1 VARLTRYATALAVVG
16 LAAAALGV
24 GRADAGLLGCAYP
37 AVSQPFAAWGDLT
50 KYYLSPGGGFESSGW
65 KFGSGA
71 SVVPGNESFYV
82 NGGSDSHALTLAPG
96 ATAQSPYSCITA
108 LDLKVRMFVRSDAN
122 APVRID
128 VVVPTLLGLLKVATP
143 VTVQA
148 TTDWQPTSAIVNL
161 ANLLSAT
168 MLGGSNIG
176 VRVTA
181 VGSAPVQVD
190 DVFID
195 PTWYY

>member
-1 VARLTRYATALAVVG
+1 VARITRFATVFAVVA

-24 GRADAGLLGCAYP
+24 GRADAGLLGCNYP
-37 AVSQPFAAWGDLT
+37 TVSQPFAAWGDLT

-65 KFGSGA
+65 KLGGGA
-71 SVVPGNESFYV
+71 SVVAGNESFFA
-82 NGGSDSHALTLAPG
+82 NDPSDSHALTLAPG

-108 LDLKVRMFVRSDAN
+108 LDLKVRMFVRSDTS

-128 VVVPTLLGLLKVATP
+128 VLVPTLLGLVKVATP

-148 TTDWQPTSAIVNL
+148 SPDWQPTTAIVNL

-181 VGSAPVQVD
+181 VGSASVQVD

-195 PTWYY
+195 PTWWA

>member
-1 VARLTRYATALAVVG
+1 VARITRFATVLAVVALAVT
-16 LAAAALGV
+16 ALGV
-24 GRADAGLLGCAYP
+24 GRANAGLLGCNYP
-37 AVSQPFAAWGDLT
+37 TVSQPFAAWGDLT
-50 KYYLSPGGGFESSGW
+50 RYYLSPGGGFESSGW
-65 KFGSGA
+65 KLGSGA
-71 SVVPGNESFYV
+71 TIVSGNESFFV
-82 NGGSDSHALTLAPG
+82 NGPSDAHALTLAPG

-108 LDLKVRMFVRSDAN
+108 LDLKVRMFVRSDTS
-122 APVRID
+122 APVRIE

-143 VTVQA
+143 ITVQA
-148 TTDWQPTSAIVNL
+148 SPDWQPTKVIVNL
-161 ANLLSAT
+161 TNLLSAT

-195 PTWYY
+195 PSAWE

>member
-1 VARLTRYATALAVVG
+1 MARTLRVASALALVV
-16 LAAAALGV
+16 LVSAVAGV
-24 GRADAGLLGCAYP
+24 GRANAGLLGCQYP
-37 AVSQPFAAWGDLT
+37 TVTQPFAFWGDLT
-50 KYYLSPGGGFESSGW
+50 HYYLSPGGGFESSRW
-65 KFGSGA
+65 KLGSGA
-71 SVVPGNESFYV
+71 SVTSGNESFYV
-82 NGGSDSHALTLAPG
+82 GSGDDSHSLSLAPG

-108 LDLKVRMFVRSDAN
+108 LDLKVRMFVRSEQS

-128 VVVPTLLGLLKVATP
+128 IVVPTLLGLVKVATP

-148 TTDWQPTSAIVNL
+148 TPDWQPTSAIVNL
-161 ANLLSAT
+161 TNLLSAT

-190 DVFID
+190 DVYID
-195 PTWYY
+195 PTWMY